1 MKRVFLATENFWK
14 KFYALSPSQKEL
26 VRSAWLKFRLN
37 PFDPALGTHKIR
49 TLSAKVGFPVYSVVL
64 EKDLRALFYI
74 EAEKVVTF
82 EIGTHEVYR

>member
-1 MKRVFLATENFWK
+1 VKRVFLANENFWK

-37 PFDPALGTHKIR
+37 PFDPALGTHRIR

-74 EAEKVVTF
+74 EGEKVITF

>member
-1 MKRVFLATENFWK
+1 VKRVFLATEVFWK
-14 KFYALSPSQKEL
+14 KFYALSPSQKGL

-74 EAEKVVTF
+74 EAERVVTF

>member
-1 MKRVFLATENFWK
+1 MKRVFLANENFWK

-74 EAEKVVTF
+74 EGEKVITF